1 MLLYIFQIILRASA
15 NDCVHQSNGKV
26 RQSKDHKNNW
36 HDEIR
41 QVEAHVD
48 LLGPFACKIV
58 LKKVYNKLWI
68 LFQPQSLKED
78 SKLNLNVANNND
90 TIFILLLFACN
101 AGQLYP
107 AAFVAKNANGLTYA

>member
-1 MLLYIFQIILRASA
+1 MLLYIFQIILGASA
-15 NDCVHQSNGKV
+15 NDCVHQPNGKV

-58 LKKVYNKLWI
+58 LKQVYNKLWI

-78 SKLNLNVANNND
+78 SKLNLNVAYNDD

>member
-1 MLLYIFQIILRASA
+1 MCYFQIILRASA

-58 LKKVYNKLWI
+58 LKKVDNELWI

-78 SKLNLNVANNND
+78 SKLSLLNDD
-90 TIFILLLFACN
+90 TFFILLLVMLDNFNLRRLSRISQMA
-101 AGQLYP
+101 
-107 AAFVAKNANGLTYA
+107 

>member
-1 MLLYIFQIILRASA
+1 MLVYIFQIILRVSA
-15 NDCVHQSNGKV
+15 NDCVHQPNGKV
-26 RQSKDHKNNW
+26 RQSKENKNDG

-58 LKKVYNKLWI
+58 LKQVYNKLWI

-78 SKLNLNVANNND
+78 SKLNLNVAYNDD

-101 AGQLYP
+101 AGQL
-107 AAFVAKNANGLTYA
+107 